1 MIGELAKCQIAF
13 FKKTLK
19 IEDVDKRVKRSLNLK
34 EN

>member
-13 FKKTLK
+13 LKKTLK
-19 IEDVDKRVKRSLNLK
+19 IKDVDKRVKRGINLK